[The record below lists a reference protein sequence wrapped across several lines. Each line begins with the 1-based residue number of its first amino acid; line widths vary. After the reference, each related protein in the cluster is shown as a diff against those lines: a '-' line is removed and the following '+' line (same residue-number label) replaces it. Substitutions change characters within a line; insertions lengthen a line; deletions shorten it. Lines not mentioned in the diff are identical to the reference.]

1 MTAPNQ
7 LHTISSYQRG
17 TQSEKKI
24 QVMSTETNY
33 AAIVEAPY
41 ARLTTVTRPIPVP
54 GDKELVVRNHA
65 IAVNPADWKMQD
77 FDFLIKSYP
86 VVLGSD
92 VCGIVAATG
101 SSVTKFKIGDRATSA
116 SVTGFAGVI
125 YIQDNDHGAFQ
136 TFTTLKS
143 IATTRIPDSMN
154 FEDGAVFPMALATS
168 GMALFVDLGIPLPTS
183 PIIVPSSG
191 LLIWGAG
198 SSVGTTAIQIAK
210 KLGFKVFAT
219 ASPSHHQ
226 YLKSLGAFEVFDYRD
241 PAVVDNI
248 VASATAAGT
257 PISLGFDTITEED
270 TAQKSSNV
278 VLYSST
284 NGSGKLVL
292 VNEWPKSIAKPDGLQ
307 ISQTMA
313 FRHGSDKAD
322 IGEWL
327 FNDFLREALEDGTI
341 VPAPRVELVPGGIDV
356 AQTLFDRLKAGVSG
370 KKLVIKV
377 E

>member
-1 MTAPNQ
+1 
-7 LHTISSYQRG
+7 
-17 TQSEKKI
+17 
-24 QVMSTETNY
+24 MSTETNY
-33 AAIVEAPY
+33 ATSVEAPY

-65 IAVNPADWKMQD
+65 IAVNPADPYKNWFYAD
-77 FDFLIKSYP
+77 PSRFGI
-86 VVLGSD
+86 SD
-92 VCGIVAATG
+92 RIRWRYLHARQRPR
-101 SSVTKFKIGDRATSA
+101 SFPNLYNS
-116 SVTGFAGVI
+116 
-125 YIQDNDHGAFQ
+125 H
-136 TFTTLKS
+136 LKS
-143 IATTRIPDSMN
+143 IAATRIPDSMN

-183 PIIVPSSG
+183 PIVVPSSG

-210 KLGFKVFAT
+210 KLGFKVFPT

-307 ISQTMA
+307 ISQNMA

-327 FNDFLREALEDGTI
+327 FNDFLREALEDGTT
-341 VPAPRVELVPGGIDV
+341 VPAPKG
-356 AQTLFDRLKAGVSG
+356 
-370 KKLVIKV
+370 
-377 E
+377 